1 MGGGNL
7 QTTDLTEG
15 KHYRAVDAA
24 KKHFENNLC
33 WYCNYKNMCFQ
44 AFYISALEIWMVGA
58 ETFFKS
64 LSFAA
69 ALNEHFCG
77 FNEDK

>member
-1 MGGGNL
+1 MRGGNL

-24 KKHFENNLC
+24 KKHLENNLC
-33 WYCNYKNMCFQ
+33 WYCNYINMCFQ
-44 AFYISALEIWMVGA
+44 RFYISVLELWMVGA

-64 LSFAA
+64 LSFAV
-69 ALNEHFCG
+69 ALKGAFLW
-77 FNEDK
+77 F